1 MMAAAISLSTEFL
14 APPTRMA
21 PDSGD
26 PARTTMRSTGCQY
39 GRTMATIRATWPAG
53 DPDGSLRAGLL
64 APRHDIVEEAVAAD
78 GSFGCAEGPFRH
90 YRRTVL
96 DAGDHLE
103 EVTTYQLAIPW
114 FAWLFA
120 LPIRSVLKHPP
131 AGRQD
136 GPR

>member
-26 PARTTMRSTGCQY
+26 PARTTMRSPGCQY

-53 DPDGSLRAGLL
+53 DPDSPMRTDLET
-64 APRHDIVEEAVAAD
+64 PRDDVVREARESGGTFV
-78 GSFGCAEGPFRH
+78 CVEGPFH
-90 YRRTVL
+90 DYRRTVA
-96 DAGDHLE
+96 DHGDHLE
-103 EVTTYQLAIPW
+103 EVTTYRLAIPW

-120 LPIRSVLKHPP
+120 LPVRSTLK
-131 AGRQD
+131 
-136 GPR
+136 